1 MKLPSKTKEIKDAP
15 FYCQSC
21 GLGLKSEKTFKD
33 HMKLKHPE
41 QYTNDLII
49 FHCNACEEG
58 FHKFKAFVLHT
69 FAEHG
74 EAGISVLKQKYPGK
88 MKYACKYCAQVT
100 FSNETMYQKHL
111 RRCKLKQELGLM
123 HKPSE
128 KIYEKIQRISKKKP
142 FTGKYK
148 ELLEDDFDFNDKINT
163 FDEKIK
169 TKKRV
174 SIGKSNLYFKIL
186 PLDGA
191 QLKIS

>member
-1 MKLPSKTKEIKDAP
+1 M
-15 FYCQSC
+15 
-21 GLGLKSEKTFKD
+21 
-33 HMKLKHPE
+33 
-41 QYTNDLII
+41 
-49 FHCNACEEG
+49 
-58 FHKFKAFVLHT
+58 LHT

-174 SIGKSNLYFKIL
+174 SIGKTNF
-186 PLDGA
+186 
-191 QLKIS
+191 